1 MRQGW
6 GRYFNPSR
14 GAATNGIL
22 CKVREMAG
30 NRCRNFLQVSG
41 WWCSFGPLREQ
52 ARSHSIGGGLAIF
65 VTHQD
70 PCGSGLARES
80 ARSGTIKSG
89 RYRFQYP

>member
-22 CKVREMAG
+22 RKVQEMAG
-30 NRCRNFLQVSG
+30 NRCRNFLQVAG
-41 WWCSFGPLREQ
+41 WWCSLGPLREQ
-52 ARSHSIGGGLAIF
+52 ARSHSRPRYSGKNAIK
-65 VTHQD
+65 
-70 PCGSGLARES
+70 CGSGFAREG

-89 RYRFQYP
+89 